1 MRERS
6 GRVQNTELRHTELR
20 PLGAG
25 ELLDRAVTLF
35 VRNFVPIVTV
45 LAAVI
50 VPLIVFQAIAAPNS
64 GQVFGDLE
72 RALSAAGNRAQ
83 SQAAADA
90 LTRDSASNGMTL
102 LLFAISTVARLL
114 MWSAI
119 VSLVAT
125 AYAGSRISFGQAYAV
140 GVRRWPAQVMV
151 AVAFTF
157 IGGLISIPLL
167 IAYLLLAV
175 LIGLLVGLH
184 QFVAAVVLGV
194 VIGVIVFAAI
204 AVVGSWVFMAYQLA
218 SVAVVTETANPFD
231 AIGIALRRAFGRGTR
246 WRTVVGGLVVFVV
259 NWAGAF
265 PLLAIAAVLTVLTHV
280 NVLYFAVLGAG
291 SVVLE
296 GIIAAFVVVFAV
308 DFRVRREGFDI
319 LAAEPPPPAMS
330 GTPIAGT

>member
-1 MRERS
+1 
-6 GRVQNTELRHTELR
+6 VQNTELRHTELR

-64 GQVFGDLE
+64 GQVFSDLG
-72 RALSAAGNRAQ
+72 RVFSAAGNRSA
-83 SQAAADA
+83 SQAATDA
-90 LTRDSASNGMTL
+90 LTRDSASNGVTA
-102 LLFAISTVARLL
+102 LLFLISSVARLL

-125 AYAGSRISFGQAYAV
+125 AYAGSRISFGQAYGV

-151 AVAFTF
+151 ALAFMVIGVAV
-157 IGGLISIPLL
+157 SIPLL
-167 IAYLLLAV
+167 IAYLLVAI

-184 QFVAAVVLGV
+184 QYIAAVAVGI

-204 AVVGSWVFMAYQLA
+204 AVVGSWAFMAYQLA
-218 SVAVVTETANPFD
+218 SIAVVVEMSNPFD
-231 AIGIALRRAFGRGTR
+231 AIGIGLRRAFGRGTR

-265 PLLAIAAVLTVLTHV
+265 PLLAIAAVLTVLTHLS
-280 NVLYFAVLGAG
+280 VLYFAVLGVG

-296 GIIAAFVVVFAV
+296 GIVAAFVVVFAV
-308 DFRVRREGFDI
+308 DIRVRREGFDI
-319 LAAEPPPPAMS
+319 LAAETPPPAMS
-330 GTPIAGT
+330 GTPIAGS